1 MAITRI
7 NYPTNVI
14 GGALVAEA
22 WSDLISAKA
31 NITRIVDWM
40 NAVTDGG
47 TAAANLETDPN
58 FLVPSGQGAAFY
70 DQINATKTTLASVL
84 AITLS
89 NLDPGT

>member
-47 TAAANLETDPN
+47 TVRSNLETDPN

-70 DQINATKTTLASVL
+70 DQLNATKTTLASVL
-84 AITLS
+84 AITLG